1 MTKAMLIAAPRS
13 GSGKT
18 SVCRGLVAALAQGLF
33 QDSSQGPVQGFSG
46 RPGQSLTVRAFKMG
60 PDYLD
65 PLHLRA
71 ASGSVCHNLDP
82 WMMGEA
88 ACLELFR
95 RNTVWAC
102 PRPGVAVVE
111 GAMGLFDGGD
121 PASNAGSGAAL
132 AKLLGIPVVL
142 VVDVAGQAR
151 SVAAL
156 VKGFLDFDPE
166 LRVAG
171 LILNRAGGPSHAAL
185 LRAALVSALPEVPVF
200 GCLPE
205 SAGLNLPGRHLGLLP
220 PESGE
225 AGEDGKTAAL
235 AAWVA
240 VHLDLSALLAAL
252 PDLPDLP
259 APPGLC
265 GLSPAPGLAEAAQEA
280 GVQIVTGDTKV
291 VPRGGADKI
300 YVNTTGIGRILAH
313 PAPTGAGARPG
324 DAVLVSGPVGDHG
337 MAVMV
342 SRSGLA
348 VNPDLTS
355 DSAPL
360 NHMVENIIAALAP
373 QGAPHVL
380 RDPTRGGLATTLNEI
395 AGQSGVNI
403 LLRETDI
410 PVRQCVRAAASIIGL
425 DPLYLACEGRLIC
438 IVSQDQAE
446 AALAA
451 MRHSPYGENACRVGE
466 VLRDPLPGGR
476 TGQVVL
482 QTPLGGKRLLPM
494 LEGEQLPRI
503 C

>member
-1 MTKAMLIAAPRS
+1 MTSDILLLDH
-13 GSGKT
+13 GSG
-18 SVCRGLVAALAQGLF
+18 
-33 QDSSQGPVQGFSG
+33 G
-46 RPGQSLTVRAFKMG
+46 R
-60 PDYLD
+60 
-65 PLHLRA
+65 
-71 ASGSVCHNLDP
+71 ASARLIR
-82 WMMGEA
+82 
-88 ACLELFR
+88 ELFMSAFD
-95 RNTVWAC
+95 NPILA
-102 PRPGVAVVE
+102 
-111 GAMGLFDGGD
+111 AMND
-121 PASNAGSGAAL
+121 
-132 AKLLGIPVVL
+132 
-142 VVDVAGQAR
+142 
-151 SVAAL
+151 
-156 VKGFLDFDPE
+156 
-166 LRVAG
+166 
-171 LILNRAGGPSHAAL
+171 AAL
-185 LRAALVSALPEVPVF
+185 LDISGPLAMSTDTYTVDPMF
-200 GCLPE
+200 F
-205 SAGLNLPGRHLGLLP
+205 PGGDIGSL
-220 PESGE
+220 
-225 AGEDGKTAAL
+225 
-235 AAWVA
+235 A
-240 VHLDLSALLAAL
+240 VHGTVNDVAMLGARPEYLSCGFILEEGLPLADLRRVVQSM
-252 PDLPDLP
+252 
-259 APPGLC
+259 
-265 GLSPAPGLAEAAQEA
+265 AEAAREA

-410 PVRQCVRAAASIIGL
+410 PVRECVRAAASIIGL

-446 AALAA
+446 AALTA

-466 VLRDPLPGGR
+466 VLTDPLPGGR